1 MHPRKRSAFVILLAL
16 LLLVGAAYAQE
27 DASPEAP
34 PASETPAAEETPAL
48 PQEVLPTEAPPDPTE
63 TPVGVP
69 TEVPTEAAL
78 EPTEEPV
85 GTEVPAEATEEP
97 VSTEVPA
104 EATEETVGTEV
115 PAESTEMPAPL
126 SAPPFFVVE
135 LGVNLS
141 VAAGETLVI
150 PVRVSDDQGIV
161 RVAAIEN
168 STTRGAVLVTSGEPT
183 ETSAP
188 FITSV
193 TVTYTAPLDFAGVD
207 VIDLVAIDGEGQR
220 ASLPLRVVVMSGA
233 VAPEATPE
241 TEIEPARV
249 RRILNYNPMADDSSV
264 EAMLVALNAIEIDRI
279 AQIGALLVEMP
290 VDFASTALALNRVQG
305 SAAARQSG
313 LSVVEEN
320 LTMFTGAVTPND
332 PGFASQWALKTN
344 LGSMWVSTTAGAWEQ
359 NAARG
364 SGVVVAVVDS
374 GVDLNHPDLKPN
386 LVPGWDFYNDDNLP
400 QDDDGHG
407 THVAGIIGAVGFN
420 NQGVIGVAYR
430 AKIMPIKVCDPIF
443 GCPWWYVAAG
453 IVHAVDANAKVINLS
468 LGSCSGPSTTVE
480 GAVRYA
486 LSRNVV
492 VVASAGNGAPDC
504 VPSTLYNYP
513 ASYPG
518 VISVAAHNSSA
529 TSGNVLGGYN
539 TNDRITVSAPGIDI
553 YSTYP
558 VAFGSYATLNGTS
571 MAAPQVAGL
580 AALLISAKV
589 ATTPATVREALIC
602 GAWDI
607 GAVGYDNVYGHGVV
621 QADYSMNWRF
631 NSANCK
637 VSQPNDRIENATV
650 VNRVPFNVVQPIHT
664 RSATIELGE
673 TCGVV
678 GTCTQTLWFRFRP
691 TKTDYYQITTFGS
704 TYDTVL
710 TVFRGEPGIT
720 NIYYQAS
727 NTDFATRVQSLL
739 LLSLQAGQTYYIQV
753 GKEGATPVD
762 DQIMTL
768 DIRAAYSS
776 LNQTI
781 QENHASIA
789 YVGSWVSKPLNK
801 ANGGRVMET
810 TDTSALAIV
819 SFRLSGMSFEFFRTL
834 SPTQGQTRYELY
846 TALGS
851 GITSVPNRAALL
863 TPNQVISPVGFTSS
877 TAWATLII
885 SRDGA
890 LAGPLDFDA
899 LRIPD
904 TLTTLKP
911 ITGMI
916 DDRAPANLSYTGT
929 WTQAAVPGAFKNT
942 ITRTTTN
949 GSYVQAR
956 VNGSRIVIYRSIGPS
971 YGSME
976 IRYNNQLIATVSN
989 NNASPVL
996 NVPYYFES
1004 AAMSPFVDQRL
1015 LEVKLI
1021 TVGGTLEIDAIAG
1034 LTPAPINAGQK
1045 VDNVAANIVYSGNWV
1060 RQTGKATAF
1069 NKTVSSGVTGATSYA
1084 SFSFSGNSFCVGY
1097 LAQPSGGTVQAQIK
1111 FANGSLAAISFSTF
1125 SAVADVAMETCLKD
1139 VAPPMADGL
1148 HEVYLQPFAGLD
1160 LDYVRSERVLVVTPQ
1175 RGQLQETDKS
1185 FTYNSS
1191 LWTRNTAR
1199 SIGGYAPRG
1208 GASIFTVNSGPASD
1222 ITFYTTGRA
1231 FVLYTATGPTMGAW
1245 QILVNDTVYP
1255 IVWNGTSTTTIGL
1268 TDFRYRPMA
1277 FVVTGLPAPFYVFTK
1292 ITLRPVVGV
1301 GQQVHFD
1308 GIRAIP

>member
-1 MHPRKRSAFVILLAL
+1 MHRRKRSAYVILLAL

-34 PASETPAAEETPAL
+34 PASETPVAEETPAL

-63 TPVGVP
+63 TPAEITTEAPTEVP
-69 TEVPTEAAL
+69 TEVPTEAAA

-85 GTEVPAEATEEP
+85 STEAPAEATEEP
-97 VSTEVPA
+97 ANTEVPA
-104 EATEETVGTEV
+104 EA
-115 PAESTEMPAPL
+115 TEMPAPL

-141 VAAGETLVI
+141 VAAGETLEI

-168 STTRGAVLVTSGEPT
+168 STTLGTVLVTSGEPT

-188 FITSV
+188 FITPV

-207 VIDLVAIDGEGQR
+207 VIDLVAIDAEGQR
-220 ASLPLRVVVMSGA
+220 ASLPLRVVVTLGA

-241 TEIEPARV
+241 TEAEPARV
-249 RRILNYNPMADDSSV
+249 RRILNYNPMADDASV
-264 EAMLVALNAIEIDRI
+264 EAMLTELNAIEIDRI

-332 PGFASQWALKTN
+332 PGFASQWALTTN
-344 LGSMWVSTTAGAWEQ
+344 LGSMWVSSTAGAWEQ

-386 LVPGWDFYNDDNLP
+386 LVPGWDFFNDDNQP

-430 AKIMPIKVCDPIF
+430 AKIMPVKVCDPIF

-468 LGSCSGPSTTVE
+468 LGSCLGPSTTVE

-492 VVASAGNGAPDC
+492 VVASAGNGDGDC
-504 VPSTLYNYP
+504 VPNTKYSYP

-518 VISVAAHNSSA
+518 VISVAAHNSSGV
-529 TSGNVLGGYN
+529 SGNSLGGYN

-558 VAFGSYATLNGTS
+558 VAFGSYAVLNGTS
-571 MAAPQVAGL
+571 MAAPQVAGV

-589 ATTPATVREALIC
+589 ATTPDTVREALIC
-602 GAWDI
+602 GVFDL
-607 GAVGYDNVYGHGVV
+607 GTVGYDNIYGHGLV

-631 NSANCK
+631 NSAGCK

-650 VNRVPFNVVQPIHT
+650 VSRVPFNAVQPIHT
-664 RSATIELGE
+664 RSVTIESGE
-673 TCGVV
+673 ACGPTTCS
-678 GTCTQTLWFRFRP
+678 QTLWFRFRP

-704 TYDTVL
+704 SYNTVL

-727 NTDFATRVQSLL
+727 NADFASRQQSLL
-739 LLSLQAGQTYYIQV
+739 LLSLQAGQTYYVQV
-753 GKEGATPVD
+753 GTQGGVPVN
-762 DQIMTL
+762 DQIMLL

-801 ANGGRVMET
+801 ASGGRVMET
-810 TDTSALAIV
+810 TDTSALAII
-819 SFRLSGMSFEFFRTL
+819 SFRLSGSTFEFFRTL

-846 TALGS
+846 SALGS
-851 GITSVPNRAALL
+851 GITSVSNRAALL
-863 TPNQVISPVGFTSS
+863 TPNQKVMPVGFTAS
-877 TAWATLII
+877 TQWATLII

-890 LAGPLDFDA
+890 LAGPIDFDA

-904 TLTTLKP
+904 TLTNLKP

-942 ITRTTTN
+942 TTLTSTN

-971 YGSME
+971 YGNME
-976 IRYNNQLIATVSN
+976 VRYNNQLIATVSN

-1004 AAMSPFVDQRL
+1004 STLSPFVDQRL
-1015 LEVKLI
+1015 LEVKLV
-1021 TVGGTLEIDAIAG
+1021 TGGGVLEIDAIAG
-1034 LTPAPINAGQK
+1034 LTPAPINAGQR
-1045 VDNVAANIVYSGNWV
+1045 VDNTAANIVYSGNWV
-1060 RQTGKATAF
+1060 RQTNKLTAF
-1069 NKTVSSGVTGATSYA
+1069 NKTVSSVLGGVTTYA
-1084 SFSFSGNSFCVGY
+1084 SFSFFGNSFCIGY
-1097 LAQPSGGTVQAQIK
+1097 LAQPSGGLVVANIK
-1111 FANGSLAAISFSTF
+1111 FANGSSANISFSSF
-1125 SAVADVAMETCLKD
+1125 SAVADAAKEICLKD
-1139 VAPPMADGL
+1139 LTPPMADGL
-1148 HEVYLQPFAGLD
+1148 HEVYIQPLVGVGLD
-1160 LDYVRSERVLVVTPQ
+1160 LDYVRAERVLVVTPQ

-1185 FTYNSS
+1185 FTYDSS
-1191 LWTRNTAR
+1191 LWARNTAR

-1208 GASIFTVNSGPASD
+1208 GASIFTVNSGPSSD